1 MKSSIINFLTFQ
13 LCWFAA
19 VLGAAAGI
27 PLLGPAFAAV
37 WLPLHI
43 RAAKAS
49 AGIELK
55 LILTAGALG
64 YAFDSLLVLTGFLS
78 FPPQA
83 ELGMPSTVWMV
94 TLWLGFAATLRHS
107 LGWLRGRYL
116 LAAVLG
122 LVVGPIAYWGGS
134 KLGAIVLTDSIMSL
148 LSISAAWL
156 IAMPMLLMAVAFLEH
171 SRTTRSGDDSS
182 RPARQESW

>member
-1 MKSSIINFLTFQ
+1 MKHSLINFAAFQ
-13 LCWFAA
+13 ACWFAS

-37 WLPLHI
+37 WLPIHI
-43 RAAKAS
+43 RAAKSS

-64 YAFDSLLVLTGFLS
+64 YGLDSALVLAGWLS

-94 TLWLGFAATLRHS
+94 TLWLAFAATFRHC
-107 LGWLRGRYL
+107 LGWLRGRYV
-116 LAAVLG
+116 LAALLG
-122 LVVGPIAYWGGS
+122 AIFGPLAYWGGS
-134 KLGAIVLTDSIMSL
+134 KLGAIVLTDTVFSL
-148 LSISAAWL
+148 LSVSVEWL
-156 IAMPMLLMAVAFLEH
+156 IAMPLLLMAVTYLEH
-171 SRTTRSGDDSS
+171 TRTTRSEDEAS
-182 RPARQESW
+182 RSARQESW

>member
-1 MKSSIINFLTFQ
+1 MKSSLINFVAFQ
-13 LCWFAA
+13 TCWFAA

-55 LILTAGALG
+55 LILVAGALG
-64 YAFDSLLVLTGFLS
+64 YLLDSALVLGGWIS
-78 FPPQA
+78 FPAQA
-83 ELGMPSTVWMV
+83 QLGAPSTVWMV

-107 LGWLRGRYL
+107 LGWMRGRYVVAAL
-116 LAAVLG
+116 LG
-122 LVVGPIAYWGGS
+122 IIVGPLAYWGGS
-134 KLGAIVLTDSIMSL
+134 KLGAIVLTETLSTLLPISL
-148 LSISAAWL
+148 EWF
-156 IAMPMLLMAVAFLEH
+156 IAMPLLLMIIGYLEQ
-171 SRTTRSGDDSS
+171 SRALRRGGDAS
-182 RPARQESW
+182 RPSRQEIW